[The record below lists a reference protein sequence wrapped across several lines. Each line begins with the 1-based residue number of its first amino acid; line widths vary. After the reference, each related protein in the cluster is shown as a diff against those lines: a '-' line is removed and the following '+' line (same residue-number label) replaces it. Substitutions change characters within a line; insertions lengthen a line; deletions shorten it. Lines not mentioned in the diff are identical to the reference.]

1 VGEVSSVLSYT
12 EVLVV
17 GVTSGCE
24 RGRGSQ
30 VSRGEWRKW
39 VCVTLLVTSHGLGE
53 LCVHVSF
60 LFHFLYLG
68 MISACSFYSLKE
80 VQGYRILAYCVIFL
94 VEEPRGLGRALSGG
108 DMVCTVE
115 VWRWYF

>member
-1 VGEVSSVLSYT
+1 
-12 EVLVV
+12 
-17 GVTSGCE
+17 
-24 RGRGSQ
+24 
-30 VSRGEWRKW
+30 
-39 VCVTLLVTSHGLGE
+39 
-53 LCVHVSF
+53 
-60 LFHFLYLG
+60 